1 MALITV
7 PGISS
12 LGALTVVYVDA
23 IANPAQPKLTE
34 ITSGT
39 TALDLSCYLDNKW
52 SAVQSKQNVEKDE
65 RLCSKVTY
73 GVLGPVEVTFDDLL
87 YVVDPQ
93 NPASVTSKASKM
105 LTSGKSGYLVLRW
118 GKDVATALAV
128 GDIVDVYPVQ
138 LGYPVKVKGDGN
150 APLKQKQGIVQ
161 TGAAQMDV
169 AVVA

>member
-1 MALITV
+1 
-7 PGISS
+7 
-12 LGALTVVYVDA
+12 
-23 IANPAQPKLTE
+23 
-34 ITSGT
+34 
-39 TALDLSCYLDNKW
+39 
-52 SAVQSKQNVEKDE
+52 
-65 RLCSKVTY
+65 
-73 GVLGPVEVTFDDLL
+73 
-87 YVVDPQ
+87 
-93 NPASVTSKASKM
+93 M